1 MAAFERLVRKHE
13 RPLLNF
19 FRRSGVTTDAEDMA
33 QDTFVRLYRSRRS
46 YRPTAKFTTF
56 LYTIARHVRIDAARK
71 ARRIE
76 TLRQTI
82 RDEGGEASGET
93 PAAVPGARLDAD
105 TVLNR
110 LPEKLRETVV
120 LSVFQGLKY
129 DEIAKVLGIPV
140 GTVKSRMF
148 LAMER
153 MRAEMNDA

>member
-19 FRRSGVTTDAEDMA
+19 FRRLGVTTDAEDLA
-33 QDTFVRLYRSRRS
+33 QETFVRLFKARTR

-71 ARRIE
+71 ARRTE
-76 TLRQTI
+76 ALRQSV
-82 RDEGGEASGET
+82 REEVESAAGGDDGGA
-93 PAAVPGARLDAD
+93 PGARLDAAAAME
-105 TVLNR
+105 R

-129 DEIAKVLGIPV
+129 DDIARILRIPV

-153 MRAEMNDA
+153 MRAELHEV